1 MSFAHLALL
10 IFVNA
15 CWGFNFIAGKI
26 GTELFGPLLFSGFRF
41 LVVLVLLIPF
51 LRRVSGQ
58 MTQIL
63 KIGVV
68 MGVGHYSIM
77 FYAMSIAENISAI
90 AIAAQ
95 LAVPISTLLA
105 VVFLQERVG
114 LTRSIAI
121 ALSFMG
127 VVLIGFEPISG
138 DHLLSVML
146 ATLGSVAIAVASIW
160 MRQLNAVGVFNLQAW
175 IALIAAPSLLLLA
188 YLIESPDPEHFADIR
203 WQDYW
208 SPVYSAIG
216 ATIIG
221 HGSFYYL
228 LQRYPVNQVSP
239 FITLSTLFAI
249 LFGVTL
255 MNDVLTPRIVMG
267 GLLTLIGVTI
277 IARRNAKKGT
287 PTAQRVP
294 R

>member
-1 MSFAHLALL
+1 MSFAHLTLL

-15 CWGFNFIAGKI
+15 CWGFNFIAGTI
-26 GTELFGPLLFSGFRF
+26 GTQLFGPLLFSGLRF
-41 LVVLVLLIPF
+41 LVVLVLLVPF
-51 LRRVSGQ
+51 LRQVTGQ
-58 MTQIL
+58 MSRI
-63 KIGVV
+63 IRIAVV

-105 VVFLQERVG
+105 VLFLHERVG

-138 DHLLSVML
+138 DHLLSVLM
-146 ATLGSVAIAVASIW
+146 ATLGSVAIAAASIW
-160 MRQLNAVGVFNLQAW
+160 MRQLSDVGVFNLQAW
-175 IALIAAPSLLLLA
+175 IALIAAPSLLLLS
-188 YLIESPDPEHFADIR
+188 LMIESPDAQLLASIR

-216 ATIIG
+216 ATIVG

-255 MNDVLTPRIVMG
+255 MGDELTPRIVTG

-277 IARRNAKKGT
+277 IAKRNASKDI
-287 PTAQRVP
+287 PTSQRVP

>member
-1 MSFAHLALL
+1 MTFAHLALL
-10 IFVNA
+10 IFINA

-26 GTELFGPLLFSGFRF
+26 GTGLFGPLLFSGLRF
-41 LVVLVLLIPF
+41 LVVLLLLLPF
-51 LRRVSGQ
+51 IRPVRGQ
-58 MTQIL
+58 MTQII

-68 MGVGHYSIM
+68 MGVCHYAIM
-77 FYAMSIAENISAI
+77 FYAMSIADNISAI

-95 LAVPISTLLA
+95 LAVPLSTLMA
-105 VVFLQERVG
+105 VVFLHEKVG
-114 LTRSIAI
+114 VTRSVAI
-121 ALSFMG
+121 ALSFAG

-138 DHLLSVML
+138 DHLLSVAM
-146 ATLGSVAIAVASIW
+146 ATLGSVAIAAASIW
-160 MRQLNAVGVFNLQAW
+160 MRQLQSVGVFNLQAW
-175 IALIAAPSLLLLA
+175 IALIAAPSLLVLSVGVEAPDLALLA
-188 YLIESPDPEHFADIR
+188 GMR

-255 MNDVLTPRIVMG
+255 MDDVLTPRIIAG
-267 GLLTLIGVTI
+267 GVLTLIGVTI
-277 IARRNAKKGT
+277 IAKRNAKKDT
-287 PTAQRVP
+287 PTSQRVP